1 MATIRVPTHATPDT
15 DDDGI
20 CDGPGTVPGV
30 CTAGPDLTP
39 FGPPATVVAVNN
51 TMIPSVPPYYAGSGL
66 TYEVMPDLPAGLT
79 IDPSN
84 GFLMGVPTETTGN
97 ITYTV
102 YANHSDGTSYSWDFT
117 IEVLEDSDGDGSPD
131 TLPADYD
138 GDNDSI
144 RAPPG
149 LTEDLDDDNDGMSD
163 EDEILNGTEPL
174 NPDTDGDGFCDGI
187 NAVAGV
193 CFAGPDPYP
202 NDRICHWI
210 PMGRFARR

>member
-1 MATIRVPTHATPDT
+1 M
-15 DDDGI
+15 
-20 CDGPGTVPGV
+20 
-30 CTAGPDLTP
+30 TP

-131 TLPADYD
+131 SLPADYD

-144 RAPPG
+144 AHR
-149 LTEDLDDDNDGMSD
+149 L
-163 EDEILNGTEPL
+163 
-174 NPDTDGDGFCDGI
+174 
-187 NAVAGV
+187 V
-193 CFAGPDPYP
+193 
-202 NDRICHWI
+202 
-210 PMGRFARR
+210 